1 MLRLDEGA
9 AVEAAS
15 QESSTAF
22 HVAVASVVT
31 FRRLSGPLGND
42 DGAERDL
49 EVGDDIKLKATMG
62 RRQRHLF
69 SSLEVVTYE
78 KFIARKGKSVAI
90 HFSDELGTKI
100 FRR

>member
-1 MLRLDEGA
+1 MLRLDEAA

-15 QESSTAF
+15 QESCTAF
-22 HVAVASVVT
+22 PVAVAGVVP
-31 FRRLSGPLGND
+31 FRRISEPLGND

-49 EVGDDIKLKATMG
+49 EVGDDIKLKAIMG
-62 RRQRHLF
+62 WRQRHLF

-90 HFSDELGTKI
+90 HFSYELATKI
-100 FRR
+100 FRH